1 MPYAHAGDPG
11 YYKYRNVSFQTFIVS
26 KQLVNH
32 KEKVVSLMQKIIA
45 FE

>member
-32 KEKVVSLMQKIIA
+32 KEKSSLLDA
-45 FE
+45 EDHCL